1 MKKNIFRSIL
11 FVGLSVFIITFILSD
26 VVLYR
31 YFIGEQQKQQLDEA
45 HLVGHALE
53 NEGNS
58 YFDSLEDKD
67 FRITWIDDKGNVLY
81 DSDSN
86 VDEMDN
92 HLSRKEIKDAL
103 AKGEGQSKR
112 YSKTLLYSAVRLQ
125 NGTILRLS
133 SEYYTIWFIA
143 LLMIQPIM
151 IICIFVTLLSVLC
164 ADYLSKKIVEPI
176 NSIDLEKPFATK
188 TYKELNPFLLKI
200 FVQQNQLKK
209 QEKMLEKKSREFAAV
224 TSNLD
229 EGLIL
234 VNKDLNV
241 LTTNKAAEKIFCND
255 YSFGLNINDFC
266 KVDKISDLFDG
277 KSFDYKTTNI
287 TINNKYYEVTC
298 SSITSNNEITGYAL
312 LIIDETKKKMAEKI
326 RKDFTTNVSHE
337 LKTPLQVI
345 SGYAELLKQEVVDEE
360 DRNIFIDKIYS
371 ESHRMISLVNKII
384 YLSQLDGDDL
394 YTNYEDVD
402 LYECILSVIDSLKE
416 EANSKNVKL
425 LVDGESIKVKAVYQ
439 LLFGAIYNICEN
451 AIKYNKENGFVNIN
465 LKIVDN
471 HAVLTIADTGVGIDE
486 ADKERVF
493 ERFYR
498 VSKSRSKENG
508 GTGLGLS
515 IAKHTIERFMG
526 SIEIES
532 KIEKGTIIKVSL
544 PIVE

>member
-1 MKKNIFRSIL
+1 MRNRRS
-11 FVGLSVFIITFILSD
+11 
-26 VVLYR
+26 
-31 YFIGEQQKQQLDEA
+31 
-45 HLVGHALE
+45 
-53 NEGNS
+53 
-58 YFDSLEDKD
+58 
-67 FRITWIDDKGNVLY
+67 
-81 DSDSN
+81 
-86 VDEMDN
+86 
-92 HLSRKEIKDAL
+92 
-103 AKGEGQSKR
+103 
-112 YSKTLLYSAVRLQ
+112 
-125 NGTILRLS
+125 TIL
-133 SEYYTIWFIA
+133 IH
-143 LLMIQPIM
+143 IQKPTFS
-151 IICIFVTLLSVLC
+151 IINIGNDNSVRYGF
-164 ADYLSKKIVEPI
+164 AR
-176 NSIDLEKPFATK
+176 IDLDKPFATK

-241 LTTNKAAEKIFCND
+241 LTMNKAAEKIFCND
-255 YSFGLNINDFC
+255 YFYRTGNNSIMRSNNTEQKINDFC

-360 DRNIFIDKIYS
+360 DRNVFIDKIYS

-439 LLFGAIYNICEN
+439 LLFGAIYNIYEN
-451 AIKYNKENGFVNIN
+451 AIKYNKENGFVNIS